1 MPPPPHT
8 HKDEFL
14 KKGPDWIAFWR
25 IVQNSIWITMLTL
38 TSTKNPMPFNAR
50 RLIIYL
56 YNRQVQEYGGTSHS
70 LNNDWEIINPIFFNN
85 AWTKGYLSHWNSERS
100 RRSGKIY
107 KGLKVELE
115 TPFSDLNTRSCRTG
129 NSIINT
135 STRRV
140 CKVNDSRGNIW
151 YKSICYGQI
160 SPEIYSYRVYLF

>member
-1 MPPPPHT
+1 MGVIRRKNVERNVT
-8 HKDEFL
+8 L
-14 KKGPDWIAFWR
+14 CTAF
-25 IVQNSIWITMLTL
+25 N
-38 TSTKNPMPFNAR
+38 N
-50 RLIIYL
+50 L

-70 LNNDWEIINPIFFNN
+70 LNDWEIINPIFFNN

-140 CKVNDSRGNIW
+140 CKVNDSRGNIS
-151 YKSICYGQI
+151 YKRLKKYRSVR
-160 SPEIYSYRVYLF
+160 PEYDILPSGCLY